1 MLLPVSPFQR
11 RAWTAA
17 SKVNFGSAVFE
28 IQWEASF
35 MLIVIAEAGT

>member
-11 RAWTAA
+11 RGWTAA
-17 SKVNFGSAVFE
+17 SKFNFGSAVFD

-35 MLIVIAEAGT
+35 MFIVIAEAAT